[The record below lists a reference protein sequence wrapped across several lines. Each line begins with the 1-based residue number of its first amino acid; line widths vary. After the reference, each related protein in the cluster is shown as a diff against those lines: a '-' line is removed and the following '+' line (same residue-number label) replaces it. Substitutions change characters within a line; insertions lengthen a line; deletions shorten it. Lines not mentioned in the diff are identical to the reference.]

1 LAAGGLFFMSALNV
15 RASMIHTLDRLF
27 ASRKFDLTLTLGT
40 MVPFASVER
49 AIHDTPG
56 VERAEGWIAAEGAFP
71 GPGDAPAESAGGA
84 PSHTA
89 MATSAAT
96 TSAEHRAAVASTRRF
111 AVIALPAATRFL
123 GLDVAEGRGLQPGD
137 TNAMVVNDAL
147 AAMTPRLKVGNEV
160 ELLVGPAQL
169 SWRIVGRAREPFS
182 PPVAYVSRSYVDRLG
197 GHAGMT
203 NSVRLVLAKTDPA
216 SIDRVRASLDR
227 NLERQQVRALGTI
240 TKAESRFGFDQHM
253 AMIYVFL
260 IVMSCILAG
269 VGGLG
274 LTTTMSLNV
283 LERRRE
289 MGVLRAIG
297 ASPAAM
303 WLIVSM
309 EGGVIGVASWAL
321 AAMAAWPVSKLLGD
335 FLVMAMFRNGLD
347 FSFET
352 RGILI
357 WLAVSLALSL
367 LASFLP
373 AWRAARRPVR
383 EAIGYE

>member
-1 LAAGGLFFMSALNV
+1 LAA
-15 RASMIHTLDRLF
+15 I
-27 ASRKFDLTLTLGT
+27 
-40 MVPFASVER
+40 
-49 AIHDTPG
+49 
-56 VERAEGWIAAEGAFP
+56 
-71 GPGDAPAESAGGA
+71 
-84 PSHTA
+84 
-89 MATSAAT
+89 
-96 TSAEHRAAVASTRRF
+96 
-111 AVIALPAATRFL
+111 
-123 GLDVAEGRGLQPGD
+123 
-137 TNAMVVNDAL
+137 
-147 AAMTPRLKVGNEV
+147 TPRLKVGNEV

-182 PPVAYVSRSYVDRLG
+182 PPVAYVSRSYVDQLG

-227 NLERQQVRALGTI
+227 NLERQQVRVLGTMS
-240 TKAESRFGFDQHM
+240 KSESRFAFDQHM

-297 ASPAAM
+297 ASPAAV
-303 WLIVSM
+303 WLIVAA
-309 EGGVIGVASWAL
+309 EAGVIGVASWAL